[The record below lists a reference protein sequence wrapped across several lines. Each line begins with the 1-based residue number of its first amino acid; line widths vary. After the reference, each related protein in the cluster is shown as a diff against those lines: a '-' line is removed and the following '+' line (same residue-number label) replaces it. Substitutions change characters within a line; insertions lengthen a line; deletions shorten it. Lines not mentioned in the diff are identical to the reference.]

1 MEIDFVNESQYIT
14 EQNTKRLISQINL
27 SSFTGNINKTQ
38 DIVDKIQDKTTWM
51 LSSTDNPIITLII
64 VIAVITALIWITKKF
79 YEWIG

>member
-1 MEIDFVNESQYIT
+1 MEIDFVNGSRYIT
-14 EQNTKRLISQINL
+14 EQNIKRLISQINL

-38 DIVDKIQDKTTWM
+38 DIVDKIQDKTPWM
-51 LSSTDNPIITLII
+51 LSSTENPIITLII